1 MKTYVTAALFILFSS
16 FASAAPQSVGT
27 VILSFGQNTA
37 ESEGTQR
44 VLKRKVDIYA
54 DDLLKTGDT
63 GRLQIRFTDGARLS
77 LKPGTEFKI
86 AEYQFDEENPEDGK
100 AVYRLLKG
108 GMRTLSG
115 QIGKVDKEDYKLD
128 AVVATIGIRGTD
140 FTIDKQGDV
149 VSGSVNNGAINV
161 ANQRGESDIAKG
173 FSFRLMGADGTINKF
188 RTPATVS
195 STGSSQAAPADKA
208 SVPATETSPPA
219 ADVNSESTQTI
230 SVAASPDPSGN
241 GETASNGSVVA
252 LAFSQSGVGSS
263 IGGIE
268 ISAGSIHGDDSSS
281 DITVDHS
288 LTGGDVIT
296 GVVFNDESSLYSD
309 PCSPCVV
316 SGPPIIGVVV
326 DQDKATLG
334 TAEVSWGRW
343 ASGYTVVENGLP
355 TLTSGSFHFMY
366 SEDLTPASTIT
377 SKNGTLLY
385 RYDSTHGGATSP
397 QNRYGATGTLTDYSS
412 VTGIDGHTYSGTYLL
427 VDFGAQALTEVGIEA
442 TIGGETYVLRDDPSL
457 GGDISLDSVLNG
469 QEVAL
474 TGSCSGGG
482 CSSLVPT
489 DLSGHMSLDFVGDNA
504 EGAVTSYAAEGVNAV
519 TSQPAAISGTI
530 LFEAE

>member
-37 ESEGTQR
+37 ESASTQR
-44 VLKRKVDIYA
+44 VLKRKSDVYA

-86 AEYQFDEENPEDGK
+86 AEYQFDEANPEDGK

-108 GMRTLSG
+108 GMRTISG

-140 FTIDKQGDV
+140 FIVNKQGNR
-149 VSGSVNNGAINV
+149 VSGSVNDGAIYV
-161 ANQRGESDIAKG
+161 ANKDGVSDIAKG
-173 FSFRLMGADGTINKF
+173 FSFQLEGAEGAINRF
-188 RTPATVS
+188 RTPATVDR
-195 STGSSQAAPADKA
+195 PD
-208 SVPATETSPPA
+208 VPKPPA
-219 ADVNSESTQTI
+219 APLPAATVVVSEAENEAVALAADENSENTI
-230 SVAASPDPSGN
+230 VSPDPNGSGEN
-241 GETASNGSVVA
+241 APNESVVA
-252 LAFSQSGVGSS
+252 LAFSQSGVGAS
-263 IGGIE
+263 IGGVE

-281 DITVDHS
+281 DITVDRS
-288 LTGGDVIT
+288 WIGGDLVT

-309 PCSPCVV
+309 SCSPCVV
-316 SGPPIIGVVV
+316 SAPPIIGTVVV
-326 DQDKATLG
+326 QDKATIG

-343 ASGYTVVENGLP
+343 ASGYTVVENGG
-355 TLTSGSFHFMY
+355 LTASLGSFHFMY

-377 SKNGTLLY
+377 SKTGTLLY
-385 RYDSTHGGATSP
+385 RYDSMHGGATSP
-397 QNRYGATGTLTDYSS
+397 QDRTGALGTLTDYSS
-412 VTGIDGHTYSGTYLL
+412 VTGTDGHTYSGTYLL
-427 VDFGAQALTEVGIEA
+427 VNFGAQALTEVGIEA
-442 TIGGETYVLRDDPSL
+442 EVSGATYVLRDDPSL
-457 GGDISLDSVLNG
+457 GGDISLNSVLNG

-482 CSSLVPT
+482 CNPVST
-489 DLSGHMSLDFVGDNA
+489 NLSGHMSLDFVGDNA
-504 EGAVTSYAAEGVNAV
+504 EGAVTSYAAEGINAV
-519 TSQPAAISGTI
+519 NSQPAAISGTI

>member
-37 ESEGTQR
+37 ESAGAQR
-44 VLKRKVDIYA
+44 VLKRKVDVYA

-77 LKPGTEFKI
+77 LKPSTEFKI
-86 AEYQFDEENPEDGK
+86 AEYQFDEAAPEDGK

-140 FTIDKQGDV
+140 FTVDKQGDEV
-149 VSGSVNNGAINV
+149 KGSVNNGAINV
-161 ANQRGESDIAKG
+161 ANKGGASDIAKG
-173 FSFRLMGADGTINKF
+173 FSFQLVGAEGTINRF
-188 RTPATVS
+188 RTPATVNRS
-195 STGSSQAAPADKA
+195 DGSKQQAASLPEAEA
-208 SVPATETSPPA
+208 PVPAAE
-219 ADVNSESTQTI
+219 VNSESTQTI
-230 SVAASPDPSGN
+230 TVAASPDPSGN

-252 LAFSQSGVGSS
+252 LAFSQSGVGAS

-268 ISAGSIHGDDSSS
+268 ISAGSIHGDDRSS

-288 LTGGDVIT
+288 LAGGDVIT

-309 PCSPCVV
+309 PCSPCTV

-377 SKNGTLLY
+377 SKTGTLLY

-412 VTGIDGHTYSGTYLL
+412 VTGTDGHTYSGTYLL
-427 VDFGAQALTEVGIEA
+427 VNFGAQALTEVGIEA
-442 TIGGETYVLRDDPSL
+442 EVGGATYVLRDDPSL
-457 GGDISLDSVLNG
+457 GGDISLSSVLNG

-474 TGSCSGGG
+474 TGSCSSGG
-482 CSSLVPT
+482 CSLVPT
-489 DLSGHMSLDFVGDNA
+489 NLSGHMSLDFVGDNA
-504 EGAVTSYAAEGVNAV
+504 EGAVTSYAAEGVNAI